1 MITDGVLG
9 KKIGG
14 VRVVPLTLKILTVFI
29 IFILVSNFS
38 SNYINLTLNRGE
50 LVRLMNELLVKELK
64 EIYTFA
70 SNQYDI
76 FGFSGDIE
84 EAAASMETNAARE
97 LKRSRSLALA
107 VRPDGSLFFQ
117 AGGAEALGSFPDKD
131 TFAGLMAAKDD
142 DSVFE
147 GPVFPKID
155 GQDYFGVYKYN
166 EKWDVYL
173 MRLEELSEFYS
184 PTRRI
189 MLQIGAIIIGI
200 ALVFALLGAF
210 LVRFILRFV
219 RRITD
224 ALMRMQE
231 SQQLELIDLSDAPN
245 DDVTYLGASFNSLS
259 ASIDNLMTI
268 FRTFVTQDVVQRA
281 YKEKEIRLEGSQKE
295 LTILFT
301 DIKGFTYMTET
312 LGNDIISLLNLHYDR
327 SIRKIHE
334 HYGIVGS
341 IIGDALLT
349 VYGTLTEGPS
359 KSLEALLSA
368 YEIQTV
374 AKSLRA
380 AMTETKELTEKDRG
394 GLSPA
399 ELKVYQAVMLE
410 VGVGI
415 DGGAVFYGNIG
426 SSERMTNTVIGDNV
440 NSASRL
446 EGLTRVYKVPIIC
459 SDFVVNEVLSETDR
473 FVFVELDTVQVKGKT
488 EGKKIFFPLDR
499 TNVPA
504 AEIAKFERY
513 GVGLAAYYAGRWAEA
528 ATEFAASGIPA
539 ASVFLQRIDGRTA
552 PPNWNGVWTMESK

>member
-1 MITDGVLG
+1 MITDGILG

-64 EIYTFA
+64 EIYTYS
-70 SNQYDI
+70 SNQFDI
-76 FGFSGDIE
+76 FGFSGDIK
-84 EAAASMETNAARE
+84 EAAAAMETNAARE

-117 AGGAEALGSFPDKD
+117 AGGAASLGSFPDSK
-131 TFAGLMAAKDD
+131 TFAGLLKAKNDE
-142 DSVFE
+142 SVFE
-147 GPVFPKID
+147 GPIFPNID

-189 MLQIGAIIIGI
+189 MLQIGIIIIGI

-210 LVRFILRFV
+210 LVHFILRFV

-281 YKEKEIRLEGSQKE
+281 YREKEIRLEGSQKE

-374 AKSLRA
+374 ATSLRA
-380 AMTETKELTEKDRG
+380 AMTETKELTEKERG

-504 AEIAKFERY
+504 AEIGKFERY
-513 GVGLAAYYAGRWAEA
+513 GTGLAAYYAGRWDEA
-528 ATEFAASGIPA
+528 ATEFAACGIPA

>member
-76 FGFSGDIE
+76 FGFSGDIK
-84 EAAASMETNAARE
+84 EAAAAMETNAARE

-117 AGGAEALGSFPDKD
+117 AGGGESLGSFPDKE
-131 TFAGLMAAKDD
+131 TFAGLLAAKTDK
-142 DSVFE
+142 SVFE

-374 AKSLRA
+374 AKSLRE
-380 AMTETKELTEKDRG
+380 AMTETKELTERERG
-394 GLSPA
+394 GLSAA

-459 SDFVVNEVLSETDR
+459 SEFVVNEVLSETDR

-504 AEIAKFERY
+504 AEVGKFERY

-528 ATEFAASGIPA
+528 AVEFAACGIPA
-539 ASVFLQRIDGRTA
+539 ASVFLQRIEGRA
-552 PPNWNGVWTMESK
+552 VPQNWNGIWTMESK